1 MTPYQLFLLAILI
14 VWPFGIIGLLF
25 MMARLE
31 RFVERTGAE
40 TPAEAGLEPVA
51 GRSTEREVRIVFG
64 DKVVGESEQHQ
75 HGAAS

>member
-31 RFVERTGAE
+31 RYVERTGAE
-40 TPAEAGLEPVA
+40 TPSEAGLEPVS
-51 GRSTEREVRIVFG
+51 GRSPDREVRIVFG
-64 DKVVGESEQHQ
+64 DQVVGEPEKH

>member
-1 MTPYQLFLLAILI
+1 VTPYQLFLLAILI

-31 RFVERTGAE
+31 RYVERTGAE
-40 TPAEAGLEPVA
+40 TPSEAGLEPVS
-51 GRSTEREVRIVFG
+51 GRSPDREVRIVFG
-64 DKVVGESEQHQ
+64 DKVVGDPEQH